1 MNYILRTRGWKNL
14 FFVLQKP
21 IINIDIEFLALILG
35 FLQMFHKRMPPEA
48 VDLVSRLLQ
57 YSPNLRFTAVSQN
70 LNADINIYFCINI
83 HKIFIFSCIHILSAY
98 ICIHLTYCAYKYLV
112 SYMYRNPC
120 LWIPTYICKESLHFL
135 TYYCA

>member
-1 MNYILRTRGWKNL
+1 MNHILRTSGWKKSFL
-14 FFVLQKP
+14 LLEKP

-70 LNADINIYFCINI
+70 LNADINIYFYINI

-98 ICIHLTYCAYKYLV
+98 IRIDLMFVHTVHINILF
-112 SYMYRNPC
+112 
-120 LWIPTYICKESLHFL
+120 PTYIFIESLHFL

>member
-1 MNYILRTRGWKNL
+1 MNHILRTSGCKKSFL
-14 FFVLQKP
+14 LLEKP

-70 LNADINIYFCINI
+70 LNADINIYLYINI
-83 HKIFIFSCIHILSAY
+83 HRIFIFSCIHILSAD
-98 ICIHLTYCAYKYLV
+98 IRIHLMFVRTVHINILFPTCIEFHV
-112 SYMYRNPC
+112 SGF
-120 LWIPTYICKESLHFL
+120 LHI
-135 TYYCA
+135 YA